1 MSVFLV
7 APTAP
12 SAAARGG
19 ESGCVEG
26 GEGEGGGGGGGR
38 GGGGKASTGI
48 DMTRGDDDVLG
59 SSCSENEA
67 LDLASRDS
75 I

>member
-1 MSVFLV
+1 MSVFFV

-19 ESGCVEG
+19 EGGC
-26 GEGEGGGGGGGR
+26 GEGGGGGE
-38 GGGGKASTGI
+38 GKASIGMDT
-48 DMTRGDDDVLG
+48 TRGDDDVLG

>member
-1 MSVFLV
+1 MSVFFV

-19 ESGCVEG
+19 EGGC
-26 GEGEGGGGGGGR
+26 GEGR
-38 GGGGKASTGI
+38 GGGGGEGKASIGMDT
-48 DMTRGDDDVLG
+48 TRGDDDILG

-75 I
+75 L